1 MFLGSSDSSEIKLQ
15 VVGPDSN
22 VIYAKAQQL
31 VDRLHEVPGTIDI
44 RTDWQNRTL
53 KILIKV
59 DQVRARRAGVSSND
73 IAQSLNAYFEGSEV
87 TQFREED
94 NIM

>member
-22 VIYAKAQQL
+22 VIYSKAQEL
-31 VDRLHEVPGTIDI
+31 VDRLHQIPGAIDI

-59 DQVRARRAGVSSND
+59 DQVK
-73 IAQSLNAYFEGSEV
+73 SEKS
-87 TQFREED
+87 RCL
-94 NIM
+94 IK